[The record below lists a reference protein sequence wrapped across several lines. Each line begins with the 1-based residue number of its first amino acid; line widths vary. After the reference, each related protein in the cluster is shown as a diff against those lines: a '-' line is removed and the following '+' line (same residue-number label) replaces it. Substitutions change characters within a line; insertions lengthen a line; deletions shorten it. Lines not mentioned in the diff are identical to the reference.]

1 MAEENGAMSTYVVQ
15 MMVRE
20 KGGESTWQDVA
31 TVQVPPRTKRK
42 TIIEKAAEQADRPLV
57 EIGGAGAV
65 MRVLDE
71 ESAAGFAVAM
81 VAGPARLVIG

>member
-1 MAEENGAMSTYVVQ
+1 MSEDNGQSTYVVQ
-15 MMVRE
+15 MMVVE
-20 KGGESTWQDVA
+20 HGDESRWQDIARVS
-31 TVQVPPRTKRK
+31 VPPRTKRK
-42 TIIEKAAEQADRPLV
+42 TIIEKAAEQSDQPLV
-57 EIGGAGAV
+57 AIGGDGVV

>member
-1 MAEENGAMSTYVVQ
+1 MAEESGAMSVYVVQ
-15 MMVRE
+15 VMSKE
-20 KGGESTWQDVA
+20 NGTQSYWQDIA

-57 EIGGAGAV
+57 EIGGDGTV

>member
-1 MAEENGAMSTYVVQ
+1 MSEENGQSRYVVQ
-15 MMVRE
+15 MMTVE
-20 KGGESTWQDVA
+20 NGAESQWQDIA
-31 TVQVPPRTKRK
+31 TVEVPPRTKRK

-57 EIGGAGAV
+57 AIGGDGVV

>member
-1 MAEENGAMSTYVVQ
+1 MSENGAMSKYVVQ
-15 MMVRE
+15 VNVGE
-20 KGGESTWQDVA
+20 KGIWEDVA
-31 TVQVPPRTKRK
+31 TVEVPPRTKRK
-42 TIIEKAAEQADRPLV
+42 TIIEKAAEQSSQPLV
-57 EIGGAGAV
+57 AIGGDGVV